1 MQTETSSTTPSEH
14 AAAPP
19 AKPKEPPPAARGGR
33 PGDKKS
39 QRPPRGTLPSG
50 LQVRLL
56 VHFDLVPGPEAFAI
70 LCHLEE
76 GVSSGELQP
85 AQTAEYYLEAA
96 ERFRAAQ

>member
-1 MQTETSSTTPSEH
+1 MTMDKPS
-14 AAAPP
+14 P
-19 AKPKEPPPAARGGR
+19 ALSKGEQFLQ
-33 PGDKKS
+33 DNKKKD
-39 QRPPRGTLPSG
+39 GVITLPSG

-76 GVSSGELQP
+76 GVSSGDLQP